1 MLPSKLPL
9 GSAWERRN
17 IFGVPLMTTIDKIIG
32 AIGALASILAA
43 VFWLRSA
50 LLDVPDNIDT
60 IVREL
65 QRIGW
70 WNSAAAWAA
79 VVASLCAALIF
90 LKQFPYKPFV

>member
-1 MLPSKLPL
+1 MGK
-9 GSAWERRN
+9 AQK
-17 IFGVPLMTTIDKIIG
+17 IFSRQRGVAGMNTIDKIIR